1 MGLLRRGVGFAAVAA
16 LGPCYVAAQAADR
29 AVPAEDTAAA
39 VVDPSWRTPRTSWG
53 HPSFEGLWTVDDM
66 RGIPRERPPEFGTR
80 PKLTPE
86 EFAKRAEADAKQL
99 DFVTNIQAF
108 SGRLEY
114 GTRSFGYT
122 SLVVEPANGR
132 FPELTDYGRA
142 RAAERN
148 EGSFGPGPFDD
159 FDDFTLYDRCITRGI
174 FGAVLPSIY
183 GNGIRIAQSPNTF
196 AISYEMIHET
206 RVIQLADRPHIGG
219 DIEQFVGNGRG
230 HFEGDTLVVETANF
244 TDRTSVGFGG
254 AHSDELK
261 LRETYRRVDPAMIE
275 YTARID
281 DPKSFTA
288 PFAYRVMFTS
298 TPGYQMFEY
307 SCHEGNGAIDHA
319 LSGER
324 AYERRAAE
332 AAARGE
338 PIPARVPSRATL
350 ELPED
355 RDSIEY
361 FDINAGE

>member
-1 MGLLRRGVGFAAVAA
+1 MGLVRCSAGIAAAA
-16 LGPCYVAAQAADR
+16 LATGPAAGQADR
-29 AVPAEDTAAA
+29 SVPAEDMAAA
-39 VVDPSWRTPRTSWG
+39 VVDSRWQPPRTSWG
-53 HPSFEGLWTVDDM
+53 HPSFEGLWSVDDM
-66 RGIPRERPPEFGTR
+66 RGIPRERAPELGTR
-80 PKLTPE
+80 AKLTPE
-86 EFAKRAEADAKQL
+86 EFAERAAADAKQL
-99 DFVTNIQAF
+99 DFVTNVQAF

-132 FPELTDYGRA
+132 YPALTDYGRA

-159 FDDFTLYDRCITRGI
+159 FDDFTLYDRCISRGI
-174 FGAVLPSIY
+174 FGSVLPSIY
-183 GNGIRIAQSPNTF
+183 GNGIRIAQGPTAF

-206 RVIQLADRPHIGG
+206 RVIPLDGRPPLDGG
-219 DIEQFVGNGRG
+219 IAQFVGNGRG

-244 TDRTSVGFGG
+244 TDRTNAGVGG
-254 AHSDELK
+254 AHSDQLK
-261 LRETYRRVDPAMIE
+261 IRETYRRVDPDMIE
-275 YTARID
+275 YTARVE

-288 PFAYRVMFTS
+288 PFAYRVMFTR
-298 TPGYQMFEY
+298 TAGYQVFEY

-338 PIPARVPSRATL
+338 PIPERVPSRATL
-350 ELPED
+350 ELPTD
-355 RDSIEY
+355 RDSIRY